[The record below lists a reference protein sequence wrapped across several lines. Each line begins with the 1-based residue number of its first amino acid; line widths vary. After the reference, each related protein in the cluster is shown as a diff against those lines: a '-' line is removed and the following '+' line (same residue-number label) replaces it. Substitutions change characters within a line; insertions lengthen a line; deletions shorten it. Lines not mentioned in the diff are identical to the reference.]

1 MITYDVT
8 TQNVKEVVAKLK
20 QIDNELVKQFRRDL
34 KTVATSM
41 ASQIKSSIQVIPP
54 LSNMDWYTNRSLRW
68 AGAVTS
74 VSTSFTGMRGREIT
88 PLLAI
93 KVNSPKGAPGYMAA
107 ETAGRNGPVGKP
119 GASRRTGN
127 GGSDPGGPQGA
138 HFIMAMTQTFGP
150 LKGKGGNR
158 IAWKYF
164 WKQYATLNRAALDV
178 VNRYSEMASKDVNK

>member
-1 MITYDVT
+1 MITYDVYT
-8 TQNVKEVVAKLK
+8 TNVKEVVAKLK
-20 QIDNELVKQFRRDL
+20 ETDPQLVKAFRSDL
-34 KTVATSM
+34 KSVAASM
-41 ASQIKSSIQVIPP
+41 ASEIKSSIQVTPP
-54 LSNMDWYTNRSLRW
+54 LSNMDWYTTRALKWS
-68 AGAVTS
+68 GAVTS
-74 VSTSFTGMRGREIT
+74 LSVSFAGKRGREIT

-138 HFIMAMTQTFGP
+138 HFIMAMTDTFGP

-164 WKQYATLNRAALDV
+164 WRQRATLNRAAMQV
-178 VNRYSEMASKDVNK
+178 VDTYTAKATKQVNA